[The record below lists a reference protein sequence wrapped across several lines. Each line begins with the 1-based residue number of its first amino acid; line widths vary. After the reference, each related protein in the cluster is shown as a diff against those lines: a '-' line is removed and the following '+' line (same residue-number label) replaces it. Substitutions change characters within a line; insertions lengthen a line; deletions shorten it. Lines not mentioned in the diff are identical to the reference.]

1 MSYIFQFIFY
11 IFILGMLTLILDS
24 CASPI
29 EKPFKYEDRFL
40 LCHFNQIHLPKHAT
54 EIAKFNRDKKRK
66 YLLVKSLTKKS
77 KKKYVVQFFLENTN
91 SESNN

>member
-1 MSYIFQFIFY
+1 
-11 IFILGMLTLILDS
+11 MLTLILDS

-29 EKPFKYEDRFL
+29 EKPFKYEDRLL
-40 LCHFNQIHLPKHAT
+40 LCHFNQIHLPKHAN

-66 YLLVKSLTKKS
+66 YLVKSLTKKS
-77 KKKYVVQFFLENTN
+77 KKKYVVQFFLENTD